1 MLNHILLSIAKTAIL
16 SKFSN
21 DIKFNKKKLFED
33 YIYLNNDGAVFV
45 TLHQNKNLR
54 GCIGSLVA
62 HRKLFDDIVHNA
74 ISAAFHDPRFPE
86 LCEDEL
92 KNLELEVS
100 LLSPSTELK
109 YENFEDLKQKIKPFE
124 DGLILKHGGY
134 QGTFLPQVWEQLPT
148 TELFLEYLAQKA
160 GTTVDIYN
168 QHPKIYRYSV
178 EKVTKA
184 FSEILPL

>member
-1 MLNHILLSIAKTAIL
+1 MLNHIFLSIAKTAIL

-21 DIKFNKKKLFED
+21 EIKFNKQKLFED
-33 YIYLNNDGAVFV
+33 YQYLNNNGAVFV

-62 HRKLFDDIVHNA
+62 HRKLFDDIFHNA
-74 ISAAFHDPRFPE
+74 ISAAFHDPRFIP
-86 LCEDEL
+86 LCKDDL

-100 LLSPSTELK
+100 LLLPSIELE
-109 YENFEDLKQKIKPFE
+109 YENLEDLKQKIKPFE

-148 TELFLEYLAQKA
+148 SELFLEYLAQKA
-160 GTTVDIYN
+160 GTTIDIYK

-178 EKVTKA
+178 EKITKD
-184 FSEILPL
+184 FGEILPL